1 MLKKL
6 FFLLFVSSMALA
18 QRQMEA
24 LNRGAVAVPTPEGG
38 VLVSWRL
45 LGDDPDNIAF
55 NVYRGKTK
63 LNDKPLTTSTNFL
76 DKNPVQR
83 SIYAIKS
90 VIKGKEQKDEAKA
103 LSLSQNYLEIPLQI
117 PEGGTT
123 PDGKPF
129 TYTAN
134 DASVGDLDGDGQYEI
149 ILKWEPSNAKDNSQ
163 DGYTGDVF
171 LDAYQL
177 SGKQLWRIDLGK
189 NIRAGAHYT
198 QFMVYDLDGDGKAEL
213 ACKTADGTIDGRG
226 KVIGD
231 ATKDYRTPAG
241 RILEGAE
248 FFTIFDGLTG
258 AALATTDYLPNRSP
272 IESWGT
278 ARSNDRNGNRADR
291 FLACVAYLDGKQPSV
306 VMCRGYYARSV
317 AAAWDW
323 RKGKLTSRW
332 VFDSKNGFPTFEGQ
346 GNHNLT
352 PADVDGDGKDEIVF
366 GSMVI
371 DDDGKGLYSTGF
383 GHGDAIHV
391 SDLDPTHEGL
401 EVFGIHENKE
411 HNPDRPGMALYDAK
425 TGTTLWRGAEGKDVG
440 RGVAADIDPAHLGAE
455 MWGGMVVDGKSRL
468 LSIKGEDIGEAPRSV
483 NFLAWW
489 DGDLSRELLDG
500 NHIDKYKGERLLTAE
515 GCMSNNGT
523 KSTPALSADLWGDWR
538 EEVIFRTTDNKSLRI
553 YSTTIPTE
561 HRLVTL
567 MHNPQYRLSIA
578 WQNVAYNQPPHTSF
592 YLGEGMKTAP
602 KAEIKVVGKK

>member
-1 MLKKL
+1 MLKRL
-6 FFLLFVSSMALA
+6 FFLLIFSQSLFA
-18 QRQMEA
+18 QRQMEY
-24 LNRGAVAVPTPEGG
+24 LNRGAVAVPNTDG

-45 LGDDPDNIAF
+45 LGNDPDNIAF

-63 LNDKPLTTSTNFL
+63 LNDKPLTASTNFL
-76 DKNPVQR
+76 DKNPVQG
-83 SIYAIKS
+83 SSYTIKS
-90 VIKGKEQKDEAKA
+90 VLKGKEQKDGAKA
-103 LSLSQNYLEIPLQI
+103 LSLSQNYLDIPLQV
-117 PEGGTT
+117 PSDGTT

-129 TYTAN
+129 NYTAN

-163 DGYTGDVF
+163 DGYTGNVF

-177 SGKQLWRIDLGK
+177 DGEQLWRIDLGK

-213 ACKTADGTIDGRG
+213 ACKTADGTVDGKG

-231 ATKDYRTPAG
+231 ASKDYRTPAG

-258 AALATTDYLPNRSP
+258 AALATTDYLPSRSP

-291 FLACVAYLDGKQPSV
+291 FLACVAYLDGQQPSV

-401 EVFGIHENKE
+401 EVFGIHENKD

-425 TGTTLWRGAEGKDVG
+425 TGVTLWRGAEGKDVG

-468 LSIKGEDIGEAPRSV
+468 LNSKGEDIGEAPRSV

-500 NHIDKYKGERLLTAE
+500 NHIDKHKVGRLLAAE

-538 EEVIFRTTDNKSLRI
+538 EEVILRTTDNKSLRI

-567 MHNPQYRLSIA
+567 MHDSQYRLSIA
-578 WQNVAYNQPPHTSF
+578 WQNVAYNQPPHTSY
-592 YLGEGMKTAP
+592 YLGEGMKNAP
-602 KAEIKVVGKK
+602 KVEIKVVQGK

>member
-6 FFLLFVSSMALA
+6 FFLLLFSQALFA
-18 QRQMEA
+18 QRQMEY
-24 LNRGAVAVPTPEGG
+24 LNRGAVATPNTEGG
-38 VLVSWRL
+38 ILISWRL

-55 NVYRGKTK
+55 NIYQGKTK

-76 DKNPVQR
+76 DKSPVQG
-83 SIYAIKS
+83 SVYSIKS
-90 VIKGKEQKDEAKA
+90 VVKGKEQKDVAKA
-103 LSLSQNYLEIPLQI
+103 LSLNQNYLEIPLQI

-134 DASVGDLDGDGQYEI
+134 DASMGDLDGDGEYEI

-163 DGYTGDVF
+163 DGYTGNVF
-171 LDAYQL
+171 LDSYKL
-177 SGKQLWRIDLGK
+177 NGTRLWQIDLGK

-213 ACKTADGTIDGRG
+213 ACKTADGTTDAKG

-231 ATKDYRTPAG
+231 ASKDYRTSAG

-248 FFTIFDGLTG
+248 FFTIFDGQTG
-258 AALATTDYLPNRSP
+258 AELATTDYLPSRAP

-278 ARSNDRNGNRADR
+278 TRSNDRNGNRADR
-291 FLACVAYLDGKQPSV
+291 FLACVAYLDGIQPSV

-332 VFDSKNGFPTFEGQ
+332 VFDSKNGFPDYEGQ

-352 PADVDGDGKDEIVF
+352 SADVDGDGKDEIVF

-371 DDDGKGLYSTGF
+371 DDNGKGLFSTGF

-391 SDLDPTHEGL
+391 SDLDPTHDGL
-401 EVFGIHENKE
+401 EVFGIHENKD
-411 HNPDRPGMALYDAK
+411 HDPNRPGMALYDAK
-425 TGTTLWRGAEGKDVG
+425 TGTTLWRGVEGKDVG
-440 RGVAADIDPAHLGAE
+440 RGVAADIDPAHVGAE
-455 MWGGMVVDGKSRL
+455 MWGGFVVDGKSHL
-468 LSIKGEDIGEAPRSV
+468 LNIKGEDIGEAPRSA

-500 NHIDKYKGERLLTAE
+500 NHIDKYKGGRLLTAE

-523 KSTPALSADLWGDWR
+523 KSTPALSVDLWGDWR
-538 EEVIFRTTDNKSLRI
+538 EEVIFRTTDNKALRI

-567 MHNPQYRLSIA
+567 MHDPQYRTSIA

-592 YLGEGMKTAP
+592 YLGEGMKKAP
-602 KAEIKVVGKK
+602 KAMIKIRK